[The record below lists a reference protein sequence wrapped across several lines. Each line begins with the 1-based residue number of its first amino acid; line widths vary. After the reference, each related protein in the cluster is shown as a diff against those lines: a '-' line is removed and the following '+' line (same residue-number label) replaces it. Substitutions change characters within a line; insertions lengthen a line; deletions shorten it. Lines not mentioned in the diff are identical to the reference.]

1 MKAFVANQFNQ
12 NQKLKVKKKID
23 EEFVDENTYVVVG
36 CKDGIIRVYSWD
48 EWRLI
53 YKTLSLKE
61 IEYGSLKRNNKELYE
76 LDRYFYQHPQNSNIF
91 YFYEFKL
98 DLNDLFQGVPANNIY
113 IKKLHEVL
121 INNELRSVYI

>member
-36 CKDGIIRVYSWD
+36 CQDGIIRVYSWD

-53 YKTLSLKE
+53 YKTVSLKE
-61 IEYGSLKRNNKELYE
+61 IEYGH
-76 LDRYFYQHPQNSNIF
+76 F
-91 YFYEFKL
+91 
-98 DLNDLFQGVPANNIY
+98 
-113 IKKLHEVL
+113 
-121 INNELRSVYI
+121 